1 MATAK
6 IKLFLSR
13 GLSGAIQGKS
23 RQAACARACARFFFF
38 LGGPPLPTC
47 YRVYGLRLNQ
57 VQIWKLR
64 FDLTTLVIKKF
75 NFSAFDGLGRNLKG
89 QEKDMASHLPDKA
102 RPMTA

>member
-6 IKLFLSR
+6 IKLFNHEGCLETFKAS
-13 GLSGAIQGKS
+13 LGKP
-23 RQAACARACARFFFF
+23 RARALARASFFFWM
-38 LGGPPLPTC
+38 GPPPTC

-89 QEKDMASHLPDKA
+89 QEKDMASHFPDKA